1 MNFKNNFNKLLSDYN
16 LSETYISQKLNI
28 NKSKVTDWKKGNRTP
43 DLQEVE
49 KICTFFNITIKDLLD
64 LEDNSFNYSIK
75 ISQLQKRN
83 SFLESKIEEYN
94 KNIYQLK
101 MVINQLKSEAK
112 DYEDELRTLKLQDF
126 FTIIFFILLYIVHL
140 FMSYFNI

>member
-49 KICTFFNITIKDLLD
+49 KICTFFYITIKDLLD

>member
-1 MNFKNNFNKLLSDYN
+1 M
-16 LSETYISQKLNI
+16 
-28 NKSKVTDWKKGNRTP
+28 
-43 DLQEVE
+43 
-49 KICTFFNITIKDLLD
+49 LD